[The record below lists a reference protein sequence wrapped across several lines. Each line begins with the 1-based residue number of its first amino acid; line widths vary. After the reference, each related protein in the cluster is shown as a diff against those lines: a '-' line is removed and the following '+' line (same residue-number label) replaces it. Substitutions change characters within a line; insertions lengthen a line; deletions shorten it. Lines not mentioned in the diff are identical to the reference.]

1 MIDIPAHPTFTKIEP
16 LNKGWSNDKKHYI
29 ETISGERLLLRVS
42 DVAEYERKR
51 TEYGMLQQMV
61 NLGVPASR
69 PVDFGV
75 CGGGKNVY
83 QLLTWVHGLD
93 AEAVLPTL
101 SVTEQYGLGVRS
113 GEILQKIH
121 SIPAPATQE
130 DWAVRFNR
138 KTSVKIQKYRECGLR
153 FKGDEYVIA
162 YIEQNRALLEN
173 RPQCYQHGD
182 YHVGNMIIGTDNTL
196 SIIDWNRP
204 DYGDPWE
211 EFNRIVWSATASAHF
226 AAGQLHGYF
235 DGEPP
240 IEFFE
245 LLAFYIASNTLSSI
259 YWAVPFGQGEIDT
272 MMKQSQDVLAW
283 YDNMRNPVPTWY
295 LNFAKGAQNA

>member
-1 MIDIPAHPTFTKIEP
+1 MIDIPTHPTFTKIEP
-16 LNKGWSNDKKHYI
+16 LNKGWSNDKKYYI
-29 ETISGERLLLRVS
+29 ETVGGERLLLRVA
-42 DVAEYERKR
+42 DIAEYERKR
-51 TEYGMLQQMV
+51 TEYGMLQKMV
-61 NLGVPASR
+61 ELGVPASR

-83 QLLTWVHGLD
+83 QLLTWVDGLD

-113 GEILQKIH
+113 GKILQKIH

-173 RPQCYQHGD
+173 RPQCYHHGD
-182 YHVGNMIIGTDNTL
+182 YHVGNMIIGAGNTL

-211 EFNRIVWSATASAHF
+211 EFNRIVWSATASPLF

-235 DGEPP
+235 GGEPP
-240 IEFFE
+240 IEFFK
-245 LLAFYIASNTLSSI
+245 LLAFYLPATRFHPSI
-259 YWAVPFGQGEIDT
+259 GP
-272 MMKQSQDVLAW
+272 
-283 YDNMRNPVPTWY
+283 Y
-295 LNFAKGAQNA
+295 LLGRAR